1 MDKLTLKRKQ
11 DIYEIQCKKYFWYR
25 IIMCNLNSDD
35 HVLILFINMF
45 VLEYEKEV
53 FTVNLTRQFIDSC
66 GY

>member
-1 MDKLTLKRKQ
+1 
-11 DIYEIQCKKYFWYR
+11 
-25 IIMCNLNSDD
+25 MCNLNSAD

-53 FTVNLTRQFIDSC
+53 FTVNLTRQCIDSY